1 MDWLTLPPLAALRAF
16 AALAESGG
24 YSRAGAALNVS
35 HAAVSQQVRA
45 LEERLGLQLVRREG
59 RGAVLTADGERLAA
73 ALDAGFGAMRRA
85 IDELTGGDPTR
96 PLHVTMTHAFAA
108 NWLMPRLAEFRHEHP
123 GIELML
129 NPTADVVPINPGGV
143 DAAIRFGAG
152 VWPGLVAEPLVA
164 TSHVIVAS
172 RALVGERRF
181 DRPEDLMDLPWL
193 QEYGYD
199 EIGTWLQRSGVPS
212 PRPEGVTHLP
222 GHLALEAVRA
232 GAGVCATVRVFVEDD
247 VAAGRLRILFEEQR
261 ESWGYHIVTRPGVR
275 RPPLKAFVGWLRR
288 HAPRQGAAA

>member
-16 AALAESGG
+16 AALAETGA
-24 YSRAGAALNVS
+24 YTRAGAALNVS

-45 LEERLGLQLVRREG
+45 LEDRLGVRLVRREG
-59 RGAVLTADGERLAA
+59 RGAALTPEGERLAL
-73 ALDAGFGAMRRA
+73 ALDAGFGGIRRA
-85 IDELTGGDPTR
+85 IDDLTGGDPTR

-108 NWLMPRLAEFRHEHP
+108 SWLMPRLAEFRHDHP

-129 NPTADVVPINPGGV
+129 NPTTEVLPITPGGV

-152 VWPGLVAEPLVA
+152 AWPGLASELLLR
-164 TSHVIVAS
+164 TSNVIVAARS
-172 RALVGERRF
+172 LVGDEGF
-181 DRPEDLMDLPWL
+181 DRPEDLLDLPWL
-193 QEYGYD
+193 QEYGLD
-199 EIGTWLQRSGVPS
+199 EIGPWIARRGVPG

-232 GAGVCATVRVFVEDD
+232 GSGVCATVRVFVEDD

-261 ESWGYHIVTRPGVR
+261 PGWGYHVVTRPGVM
-275 RPPLKAFVGWLRR
+275 RPPLRAFTAWLRR
-288 HAPRQGAAA
+288 QKPAHPQD